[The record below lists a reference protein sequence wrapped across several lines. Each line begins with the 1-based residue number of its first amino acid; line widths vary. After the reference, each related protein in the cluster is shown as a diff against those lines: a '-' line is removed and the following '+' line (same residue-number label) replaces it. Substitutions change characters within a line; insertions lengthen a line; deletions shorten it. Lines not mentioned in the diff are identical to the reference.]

1 MDFVECAPCSS
12 RVQFRETSATVAQRL
27 CRCWLVNMATIAEAM
42 AKSNRAAVDALCER
56 LAAEFDA
63 AGDPVERRRVV
74 VPLLTA
80 IRTRE
85 RLDLDAAREERIS
98 RRYVALTA
106 LAEAALRDRTEVA
119 PAPPA
124 DWLEQ

>member
-1 MDFVECAPCSS
+1 
-12 RVQFRETSATVAQRL
+12 
-27 CRCWLVNMATIAEAM
+27 MATIAEAM

-124 DWLEQ
+124 DWLEALKSGELEAEDDE